1 MELGAPPLFLRSSH
15 NFSKYIKQSE
25 LEGSF
30 RFVSH
35 CVGTE
40 PVVPAARITLRPD
53 PFQPVLKFDD
63 NGKGPSRPQTE
74 NSSRS
79 TSRAPQFLQ
88 TTAFTSDPGD
98 ALARGTFNLEKAQA
112 PPRTSGSTPD
122 RQHAHL
128 TCTSPRIEH
137 RYRNRFVASDGTQ
150 NLSVEPP
157 RLGPLSQ
164 RWRALDAA
172 WDRPFRTAR
181 AAPIPCSRAAA
192 SAAAARS
199 AFPRT
204 GDFRNDSVFSAARR
218 ARAGEALPTET
229 AAAAPWA
236 GRATARET
244 EQQRIGEWA
253 ADAGATRRVRTAG
266 TRCFAHNYPWG
277 SGP

>member
-1 MELGAPPLFLRSSH
+1 MELGGVVAPPLFMRTSH

-35 CVGTE
+35 CVGTA
-40 PVVPAARITLRPD
+40 PIVPAARTALRPD
-53 PFQPVLKFDD
+53 PFQPVLKFD
-63 NGKGPSRPQTE
+63 GKGPSRPQTE
-74 NSSRS
+74 NSNRS
-79 TSRAPQFLQ
+79 TSRASQLSRTP
-88 TTAFTSDPGD
+88 AIASDPSN
-98 ALARGTFNLEKAQA
+98 AQARGYHAQA
-112 PPRTSGSTPD
+112 PPSTSGSTSD
-122 RQHAHL
+122 RQHPHL

-137 RYRNRFVASDGTQ
+137 RYRDRFVASDGTQ

-157 RLGPLSQ
+157 RLGALAH

-172 WDRPFRTAR
+172 WDRPFRIAR
-181 AAPIPCSRAAA
+181 AAPIPCSRATAT
-192 SAAAARS
+192 AAAARS

-204 GDFRNDSVFSAARR
+204 GDFRNDSVFSPARR
-218 ARAGEALPTET
+218 ARAGEARPAET

-236 GRATARET
+236 GRESVRET

-253 ADAGATRRVRTAG
+253 ADASATRRVRTAG
-266 TRCFAHNYPWG
+266 TRCFSHNSYWG